1 MEAGWLT
8 PEESA
13 TVRETGSTTATAML
27 AASYPDWSID
37 QRRALLATAMAD
49 WATGPL
55 ATAHT
60 LCLAAD
66 QIHAAW
72 AMRDHIAGVL
82 LVKEDEAFTPL
93 YLHFRTLA
101 LKMQTATALWV
112 DFQPIK
118 EAIQ

>member
-27 AASYPDWSID
+27 AASYPDWSLN

>member
-72 AMRDHIAGVL
+72 AMREHIAGVL

>member
-1 MEAGWLT
+1 MDAGWLT
-8 PEESA
+8 TDQA
-13 TVRETGSTTATAML
+13 AAVRETGSATATAML
-27 AASYPDWSID
+27 AAYYRDWSVN
-37 QRRALLATAMAD
+37 QRRAMLATAMAD

-66 QIHAAW
+66 HIQPAW

-82 LVKEDEAFTPL
+82 LVKEGEGFVPL
-93 YLHFRTLA
+93 YLHFRSLA